1 MIYVLI
7 HVLVDFCMKLVY
19 YVLLGVDIHVC
30 IDVRINVSYI
40 YDSFVLTK
48 LCIEEN
54 VLINYINDNNFQGF
68 EHVTN
73 MEGGYSSWV
82 DSGLAGDKDQPSDEL
97 KVACKFRP

>member
-1 MIYVLI
+1 MYA
-7 HVLVDFCMKLVY
+7 
-19 YVLLGVDIHVC
+19 
-30 IDVRINVSYI
+30 RINVSYMI
-40 YDSFVLTK
+40 HLSK
-48 LCIEEN
+48 LNYVRIEEN

-82 DSGLAGDKDQPSDEL
+82 DSGLAGDKDKPSDEL